1 MGTTVIVRMKE
12 NEFHNICVSTA
23 INKDLEKCQQQGDT
37 SKKSIKN
44 TSSAMVVKKQ
54 KNVADADEKNR
65 PVEFCSR

>member
-54 KNVADADEKNR
+54 KMSSMPTKK
-65 PVEFCSR
+65 

>member
-1 MGTTVIVRMKE
+1 MGTAVIVRMKE

-23 INKDLEKCQQQGDT
+23 INKDLEKRQQQGDT

-54 KNVADADEKNR
+54 KNVVDADEKNR
-65 PVEFCSR
+65 PVEF